1 MKKRIISAIAI
12 LALMFGAAVMPQA
25 NAQIFVTDNEEAV
38 GVARNPDGSL
48 DLPAMPILDVT
59 YDQMAPLGEGLLLLT
74 AMGGLYLMGKRR
86 KDGGHA
92 VFTPSPKSMSSQRG
106 HVRWRGSMLFMFL
119 ALAAIT
125 GCQPP
130 NPDEVWRPQR

>member
-25 NAQIFVTDNEEAV
+25 NAQIFVMDNEEAV

-59 YDQMAPLGEGLLLLT
+59 YDQYAPLGEGLLLLT
-74 AMGGLYLMGKRR
+74 AMGGLYLVGKRR
-86 KDGGHA
+86 KNGE
-92 VFTPSPKSMSSQRG
+92 
-106 HVRWRGSMLFMFL
+106 
-119 ALAAIT
+119 
-125 GCQPP
+125 C
-130 NPDEVWRPQR
+130 

>member
-38 GVARNPDGSL
+38 GVTRNPDGSL

-59 YDQMAPLGEGLLLLT
+59 YDQYASLGGEIILLGCLGGAYLL
-74 AMGGLYLMGKRR
+74 AKRKER
-86 KDGGHA
+86 FA
-92 VFTPSPKSMSSQRG
+92 R
-106 HVRWRGSMLFMFL
+106 
-119 ALAAIT
+119 
-125 GCQPP
+125 
-130 NPDEVWRPQR
+130 

>member
-25 NAQIFVTDNEEAV
+25 NAQIFVMDNEEAV

-59 YDQMAPLGEGLLLLT
+59 YDQYAPLSEGLLLLT
-74 AMGGLYLMGKRR
+74 AMGGCYLLGKRR
-86 KDGGHA
+86 KDGE
-92 VFTPSPKSMSSQRG
+92 
-106 HVRWRGSMLFMFL
+106 
-119 ALAAIT
+119 
-125 GCQPP
+125 C
-130 NPDEVWRPQR
+130 

>member
-1 MKKRIISAIAI
+1 MKKRIISAMAI
-12 LALMFGAAVMPQA
+12 LALMFGTAMMPQA

-86 KDGGHA
+86 KDGE
-92 VFTPSPKSMSSQRG
+92 
-106 HVRWRGSMLFMFL
+106 
-119 ALAAIT
+119 
-125 GCQPP
+125 C
-130 NPDEVWRPQR
+130 

>member
-1 MKKRIISAIAI
+1 MRKRIVSAMAI
-12 LALMFGAAVMPQA
+12 LALMFGTAMMPQA

-86 KDGGHA
+86 KDGE
-92 VFTPSPKSMSSQRG
+92 
-106 HVRWRGSMLFMFL
+106 
-119 ALAAIT
+119 
-125 GCQPP
+125 C
-130 NPDEVWRPQR
+130 

>member
-12 LALMFGAAVMPQA
+12 LALMFGAAVLPQA

-86 KDGGHA
+86 KDGGFYA
-92 VFTPSPKSMSSQRG
+92 LPKK
-106 HVRWRGSMLFMFL
+106 HVIPTWAC
-119 ALAAIT
+119 ALAGIYAFHVFSPCRHNGLPT
-125 GCQPP
+125 AQP
-130 NPDEVWRPQR
+130 R